1 LKVDTKCNIFHLK
14 FKGKVVGE
22 GIVGV
27 THASKG
33 FSRNFLAQLCGLGR
47 QMVMVTKVYKPNVKL
62 MVEKLERNLNVRT
75 LDEACV
81 SSMANKTYI
90 PMGMQVV
97 AKKF

>member
-1 LKVDTKCNIFHLK
+1 LAQNVASSTLSL
-14 FKGKVVGE
+14 KGKVVGE
-22 GIVGV
+22 GIASV

-33 FSRNFLAQLCGLGR
+33 PSRNFLAQLCGLGR
-47 QMVMVTKVYKPNVKL
+47 QMVMVTKVYKPNFKF
-62 MVEKLERNLNVRT
+62 MVEELERNLNVRT

-97 AKKF
+97 AREF